1 MHGGDGGRRM
11 RGTVRRVC
19 VAGLVVGALV
29 TGLTACT
36 GETEGDGTVRETG
49 GARAKACAQG
59 TFTWSHVTTRDRLTG
74 VSELERLGA
83 GGGALR
89 NPMRRVYTPRPSV
102 RADGPAPP
110 AAEILFSFGKKTG
123 EIDSDARTLA
133 ESGGDTWAFTDVR
146 LPAPE
151 LDDDRVTPRAAGEFV
166 QYAGV
171 REVSADF
178 RYTCPDG
185 RTVSGHAR
193 NWTVDIGG
201 LMDCE
206 EKADSPL
213 ARAAA
218 RHSCEPSAPG
228 RPGH

>member
-1 MHGGDGGRRM
+1 MVIG
-11 RGTVRRVC
+11 V
-19 VAGLVVGALV
+19 LV
-29 TGLTACT
+29 TGLTACA
-36 GETEGDGTVRETG
+36 GDD
-49 GARAKACAQG
+49 RAPEPRKTDRAVMKACADG
-59 TFTWSHVTTRDRLTG
+59 TFTWSRVTERDRLTG
-74 VSELERLGA
+74 VSALERLGA
-83 GGGALR
+83 GGGRLH
-89 NPMRRVYTPRPSV
+89 NPMRRVYTPSPSV

-110 AAEILFSFGKKTG
+110 AAEILFSLGKKTG

-133 ESGGDTWAFTDVR
+133 EAGGDTWSFTDVR
-146 LPAPE
+146 LPAPK

-185 RTVSGHAR
+185 KAVSGHAR

-213 ARAAA
+213 AREAAW
-218 RHSCEPSAPG
+218 HSCEPAAPD